1 MMERPRRLIP
11 PKAVAWWLGLPA
23 LSAGLVAI
31 GIWLDQQFDASRGPV
46 RDSSPE
52 VVVWVSLAA
61 VGLVLTLWAIAELAS
76 RRARVARR
84 SRRGRS

>member
-1 MMERPRRLIP
+1 MQRPRRLTV
-11 PKAVAWWLGLPA
+11 PKAALWWLGLPA

-46 RDSSPE
+46 RDASPE

-61 VGLVLTLWAIAELAS
+61 VGLVLTFWVVAELAS
-76 RRARVARR
+76 RRGPRG
-84 SRRGRS
+84 GRS